1 MKYAFDTNTV
11 IHLMIGTESVRRN
24 RDIARNNGAAFFIP
38 PFVQYEIDR
47 GLLIKPNS
55 KNERA
60 YTRLLDNCILA
71 DMTVGA
77 WKKAA
82 ELYADLYTKRFTVRD
97 SDIVIA
103 AFCIINDC
111 TLITNN
117 TKDFI
122 NMEGLNIVD
131 WAT

>member
-1 MKYAFDTNTV
+1 MIYAFDTNTV

-24 RDIARNNGAAFFIP
+24 RNNARDNGSTFFVP

-47 GLLIKPNS
+47 GLLIKPNA

-60 YTRLLDNCILA
+60 YAQLLENCELRVMTA
-71 DMTVGA
+71 DT

-82 ELYADLYTKRFTVRD
+82 EIYADLYTKRFTVRD

-103 AFCIINDC
+103 AFCILNNC
-111 TLITNN
+111 TLVTNN

-122 NMEGLNIVD
+122 NMDGLKIVD
-131 WAT
+131 WVM